1 MTELPD
7 LCMDE
12 TVSFL
17 ATSVEADASE
27 PELMEVL
34 SSSLWTSTGML
45 GEWLRFFILVWWKC
59 ASFDAAPF
67 ESEKRE
73 RFGDV

>member
-7 LCMDE
+7 LCIVVVGLLSI
-12 TVSFL
+12 TL
-17 ATSVEADASE
+17 LEADSSE
-27 PELMEVL
+27 PELFERL

-45 GEWLRFFILVWWKC
+45 GEWLRFFILVWRKC

-67 ESEKRE
+67 KS
-73 RFGDV
+73 